1 MQINVGFLVSYDYQY
16 LKQSIPLVYESSDR
30 IVLAVDINGNTW
42 SGNKFSI
49 DDEFFNWIKEFDT
62 TNKIEIYRENFY
74 DPNLT
79 SIQNDTRERTMLA
92 EFFGKGNWYIQ
103 LDADE
108 LFVNFKGFVEY
119 LKAHPKYLI
128 NPEKNKVQLFL
139 FFVNLFKKLPDGYL
153 YVEQPFETATVATNY
168 IGYRNARIS
177 KFRKIYLPFFVVHN
191 TWARENEEIYF
202 KLNNW
207 GHNKDFNVEEYFTFW
222 KNIDRNNYSTFK
234 NVHPVVPEKWRSLGF
249 CPTNDI
255 NKVVSYFE
263 NSTILKV
270 SKLFI
275 FGKNIAQKFKHLKF

>member
-1 MQINVGFLVSYDYQY
+1 MQVNVGFLVSYDYKY
-16 LKQSIPLVYESSDR
+16 LKQSIPLVYEASDR
-30 IVLAVDINGNTW
+30 IVLALDIESRTW
-42 SGNKFSI
+42 SGNTFTI
-49 DDEFFNWIKEFDT
+49 DNDFFDWIKNFDVE
-62 TNKIEIYRENFY
+62 NKIEIYKDDFY

-79 SIQNDTRERTMLA
+79 AIQNDTRERTMLA

-108 LFVNFKGFVEY
+108 LFVNFKGFVDY
-119 LKAHPKYLI
+119 LRANPKYLI

-153 YVEQPFETATVATNY
+153 YVEKPFETATVATNY
-168 IGYRNARIS
+168 IGYKNARIS
-177 KFRKIYLPFFVVHN
+177 KFRKIYLPFFIVHN

-207 GHNKDFNVEEYFTFW
+207 GHNKDFDVESYFTFW
-222 KNIDRNNYSTFK
+222 KNIDSSNYTQFK
-234 NVHPVVPEKWRSLGF
+234 NVHPLAPEKWRSLGL

-255 NKVVSYFE
+255 DKVVSFLE
-263 NSTILKV
+263 NSKILNV
-270 SKLFI
+270 SRLYI